1 MQYTQWVITPQI
13 TWMSIKSFV
22 LLSLNDLCS
31 IIHSSASGESKAD
44 GSTNNLG
51 TKMHKEI
58 VTAENSP
65 SVGVARNFQKVGA
78 DLKNKNQMLS
88 ASLQLNSLKL
98 KIFLWHVTQGNI
110 PKFQSTICISAN
122 LAENSI
128 VKYTVMTIWTVIGA
142 YVEYKAGHLDWKSDH
157 ILIHRH
163 NTMCTWMTNNLKVK
177 PMLGR
182 VERFEV
188 WILICDESVDLNQN
202 ITAGIISQNSHWILE
217 HFCST
222 RVKIQTSTWE

>member
-44 GSTNNLG
+44 GSANNLG

-122 LAENSI
+122 LAENST
-128 VKYTVMTIWTVIGA
+128 VKKYCDDNMNCNRCICWAQSRPFRLKIWS
-142 YVEYKAGHLDWKSDH
+142 HL
-157 ILIHRH
+157 
-163 NTMCTWMTNNLKVK
+163 NT
-177 PMLGR
+177 P
-182 VERFEV
+182 
-188 WILICDESVDLNQN
+188 
-202 ITAGIISQNSHWILE
+202 A
-217 HFCST
+217 
-222 RVKIQTSTWE
+222 